1 MTTRRWMILGCTLA
15 LAAAPFVRATA
26 QSKLELRAGAVT
38 MLSQRAAMFEGGVGT
53 GKGTMAGVELVARR
67 RYVGLMARL
76 FGGTF
81 AAESGSA
88 ATGRVSMGDV
98 RLLAGPRFLAAE
110 IGYGR
115 RGFTGAFGSR
125 SWPVGR
131 VGIRSALAIGG
142 SGLSTDISVTYSLA
156 MGGGDG
162 TGQATGREAETRL
175 IYIPPTRPI
184 YVGLGYRHER
194 FSMSSPSDTRPEE
207 VSCMVLAAGVRLGR

>member
-1 MTTRRWMILGCTLA
+1 MTTRRWVILGCTLA
-15 LAAAPFVRATA
+15 LAAAPFARATA
-26 QSKLELRAGAVT
+26 QSKLELRAGAVI
-38 MLSQRAAMFEGGVGT
+38 LQAQRAAMFEGGVGT
-53 GKGTMAGVELVARR
+53 GSGRMAGGELVARR
-67 RYVGLMARL
+67 RYVGLIARL
-76 FGGTF
+76 YGGTF
-81 AAESGSA
+81 AGESGSA

-115 RGFTGAFGSR
+115 RAFTGAFGSR

-175 IYIPPTRPI
+175 IYIPPTKPI
-184 YVGLGYRHER
+184 YIGLGYRHER

-207 VSCMVLAAGVRLGR
+207 ISSIVFAAGVRLGR